1 MAGSPELENVTLRHQ
16 IFRRC
21 ERRMSSQSG
30 TCGIRRETF
39 VFLGCLSVVLRCTA
53 CLEQPSR
60 VGVEQ
65 LTELTI
71 SMQKSSIPVIPP
83 TLARRPR

>member
-1 MAGSPELENVTLRHQ
+1 
-16 IFRRC
+16 
-21 ERRMSSQSG
+21 MSSQSG

-39 VFLGCLSVVLRCTA
+39 VFLGCLSVVLRCS
-53 CLEQPSR
+53 LPEQPSR

-71 SMQKSSIPVIPP
+71 SMQN
-83 TLARRPR
+83 LAFGYPSYPRKGDQDDKF